1 MRHIKRPFATM
12 YALGPK
18 LKRIPGILHHLT
30 ELVSYKYWKPDSKQF
45 REARTEWRR
54 ASSQIRI
61 MLADIDI
68 AFDKAGNTSDDI
80 VEDLYDIK
88 MSSGEAKK
96 LGNTLNI
103 CANKLSRLRKDD
115 E

>member
-1 MRHIKRPFATM
+1 M
-12 YALGPK
+12 YALGPQ

-30 ELVSYKYWKPDSKQF
+30 ELVSYKYWKPDSRKF
-45 REARTEWRR
+45 RDARTDWRR
-54 ASSQIRI
+54 ASAQIRV

-68 AFDKAGNTSDDI
+68 AFDKAGNRSDDI

-88 MSSGEAKK
+88 MSSQEARK
-96 LGNTLNI
+96 LGKTLNM
-103 CANKLSRLRKDD
+103 CANRLSRLRKDD